1 MDDPG
6 RPPGIVLSAA
16 TSFWLPVPPKR
27 VFDFLRDENSRS
39 EWDILS
45 NGGLVQEMA
54 HIANGRDPGNSVSL
68 LRVNSANSSQSNMLI
83 LQESCIDATCSYV
96 IYAPVDIVAMNVV
109 LNGGDPDY
117 VALLP
122 SGFAILPDGPT
133 HHGGGIPEA
142 GSGGSLL
149 TVAFQILVD
158 SVPTAKLSLGSVAT
172 VNSLIKCTVERI
184 KSAVGGETA

>member
-1 MDDPG
+1 
-6 RPPGIVLSAA
+6 
-16 TSFWLPVPPKR
+16 
-27 VFDFLRDENSRS
+27 
-39 EWDILS
+39 
-45 NGGLVQEMA
+45 
-54 HIANGRDPGNSVSL
+54 
-68 LRVNSANSSQSNMLI
+68 MLI
-83 LQESCIDATCSYV
+83 LQESCTDSTGSYV

-109 LNGGDPDY
+109 LSGGDPDY

-133 HHGGGIPEA
+133 NFTNAGGGILEV

-172 VNSLIKCTVERI
+172 VNNLIKCTVERI
-184 KSAVGGETA
+184 RAAVTCESA

>member
-1 MDDPG
+1 
-6 RPPGIVLSAA
+6 
-16 TSFWLPVPPKR
+16 
-27 VFDFLRDENSRS
+27 
-39 EWDILS
+39 
-45 NGGLVQEMA
+45 
-54 HIANGRDPGNSVSL
+54 
-68 LRVNSANSSQSNMLI
+68 MLI
-83 LQESCIDATCSYV
+83 LQESCTDSTGSFV

-122 SGFAILPDGPT
+122 SGFAILPDGQAVNGGVMGEPT
-133 HHGGGIPEA
+133 

-172 VNSLIKCTVERI
+172 VNNLIACTVERI
-184 KSAVGGETA
+184 KAAVTCDNGSN

>member
-1 MDDPG
+1 
-6 RPPGIVLSAA
+6 
-16 TSFWLPVPPKR
+16 
-27 VFDFLRDENSRS
+27 
-39 EWDILS
+39 
-45 NGGLVQEMA
+45 
-54 HIANGRDPGNSVSL
+54 
-68 LRVNSANSSQSNMLI
+68 MLI
-83 LQESCIDATCSYV
+83 LQESCTDSTGSYV

-109 LNGGDPDY
+109 LSGGDPDY

-122 SGFAILPDGPT
+122 SGFAILPDGPGE
-133 HHGGGIPEA
+133 HGGGVLEV

-184 KSAVGGETA
+184 KGAVARENA

>member
-1 MDDPG
+1 M
-6 RPPGIVLSAA
+6 
-16 TSFWLPVPPKR
+16 
-27 VFDFLRDENSRS
+27 
-39 EWDILS
+39 
-45 NGGLVQEMA
+45 VQ
-54 HIANGRDPGNSVSL
+54 
-68 LRVNSANSSQSNMLI
+68 SANSSQSNMLI
-83 LQESCIDATCSYV
+83 LQESSTDSTGSYV

-109 LNGGDPDY
+109 LSGGDPDY

-122 SGFAILPDGPT
+122 SGFAILPDGPNNPAT
-133 HHGGGIPEA
+133 GIPEV

-184 KSAVGGETA
+184 KGAVLCDGS